1 LTDHERFALP
11 LAEAVAV
18 GGGDLASTGTFRS
31 IEGDAMLS
39 SIRRVGGSLQ
49 VRVWNPRSD
58 GDTVVAIDGEAHR
71 LGPARIETLE
81 VNG

>member
-1 LTDHERFALP
+1 VE
-11 LAEAVAV
+11 
-18 GGGDLASTGTFRS
+18 
-31 IEGDAMLS
+31 
-39 SIRRVGGSLQ
+39 GSLQ

-58 GDTVVAIDGEAHR
+58 GDTVVTIDGEAHR